1 MLRNLPSSG
10 GQLGETRANTAYA
23 LRGKA
28 GDLRTLRYWMSLSR
42 ISLLV
47 R

>member
-10 GQLGETRANTAYA
+10 GQPGETRINTAYA

-28 GDLRTLRYWMSLSR
+28 GDPLFGEDLA
-42 ISLLV
+42 LLDEPKSD
-47 R
+47 